1 MARKRIVLGLATCGL
16 VLLAFLL
23 MPSRHKGFAKYVVS
37 PVPASVDV
45 TISRVDDWL
54 GLNPEPVAY
63 LKFSAAPPDLQKVI
77 TQGGFTEAATNAY
90 VPVPEGPP
98 GWKTV
103 EQCGPARRLFI
114 RNHSGRGGLPIGRNR
129 SWSEFLWI
137 DTTGTNAYFLLWGI

>member
-1 MARKRIVLGLATCGL
+1 MARRRIVLGLATCGL
-16 VLLAFLL
+16 VLLGLL
-23 MPSRHKGFAKYVVS
+23 LLPSHHQGFAKYVVS

-45 TISRVDDWL
+45 TILRVDDWL
-54 GLNPEPVAY
+54 GLNPEPLAY
-63 LKFSAAPPDLQKVI
+63 LKFTAAPSDLQKVI
-77 TQGGFTEAATNAY
+77 TLGGFTEAATNAY

-114 RNHSGRGGLPIGRNR
+114 RNHRGRAGLPIGRNR